1 MISAFL
7 KKPSQSPIANVV
19 IVHNMQTSTNRH
31 LPSKYSNHFL
41 KKINLAENFYLS
53 GSYIPELFITYKGRY
68 ALMG

>member
-7 KKPSQSPIANVV
+7 KKPSRSPIANVV
-19 IVHNMQTSTNRH
+19 IVHNIQTSTNRH

-41 KKINLAENFYLS
+41 KKIDLTENLYLN
-53 GSYIPELFITYKGRY
+53 GSYILELFTTYKGRY